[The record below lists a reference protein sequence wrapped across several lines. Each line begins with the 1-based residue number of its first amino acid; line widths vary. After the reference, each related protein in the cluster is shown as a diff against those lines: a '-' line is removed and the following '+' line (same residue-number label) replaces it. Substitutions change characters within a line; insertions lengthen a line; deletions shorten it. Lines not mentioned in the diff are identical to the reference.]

1 MQWLLHTS
9 RPLEILHQWKI
20 YWSNQ
25 LELGRWRQKHP
36 STSEHLISLSSPTAL
51 LGFKDLRALRTK
63 FTLTLSRWNSKG
75 RVLEVKTVETFWNG
89 FANTFPTET
98 KYWFMILATERFSVC
113 HFPFSKI
120 EETVDFLVPGSTCFI
135 ARHISQESPQ
145 KKIFK
150 KELRNFKS
158 TLEREDIHKFY

>member
-9 RPLEILHQWKI
+9 RPLETLHQWKF

-36 STSEHLISLSSPTAL
+36 STSQHLISLSSPTAL

-63 FTLTLSRWNSKG
+63 FTLTLSRWNSKR

-89 FANTFPTET
+89 FANIFPTDT
-98 KYWFMILATERFSVC
+98 NYWFMILASERFSVC
-113 HFPFSKI
+113 SFPFSKI
-120 EETVDFLVPGSTCFI
+120 EETGDFLVPGSTCFI

-150 KELRNFKS
+150 KE
-158 TLEREDIHKFY
+158 